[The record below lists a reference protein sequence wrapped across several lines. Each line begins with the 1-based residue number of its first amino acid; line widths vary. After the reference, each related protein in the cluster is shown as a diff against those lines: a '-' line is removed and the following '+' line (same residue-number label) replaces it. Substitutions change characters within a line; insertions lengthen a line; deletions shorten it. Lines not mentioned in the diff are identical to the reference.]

1 MNGPPV
7 ALLVNPAA
15 GRGRAGAAAEAVLGE
30 LHRAG
35 LPCTV
40 LSPPTRAAAEQLV
53 ADAVAE
59 GVAAVLAVGGDGAAH
74 AVLQAVAGTGTALA
88 LVPVGSGNDLAAEL
102 GVPADPRAAVRA
114 AITDLRDGRVD
125 QLDAGRCGSRWWAT
139 VLCCGFDGAV
149 TERAGM
155 LRWLP
160 GRRRYDVAVL
170 VELARLRPRGLGL
183 VVDGETVLHADGP
196 GSTLVA
202 VGNTARYGGGSRI
215 CPDADPADGLLDVT
229 VVGPLTRRELL
240 WTFPRLADGS
250 HVRHPAVSQ
259 YRGAVVELTGPGLSS
274 YADGEAVAPL
284 PATVRCVP
292 GALSVVGARLR

>member
-1 MNGPPV
+1 V
-7 ALLVNPAA
+7 ALLVNPVA
-15 GRGRAGAAAEAVLGE
+15 GRGRAFLATETVLGE

-35 LPCTV
+35 MPCTV
-40 LSPPTRAAAEQLV
+40 LRAATRDAAEQLV
-53 ADAVAE
+53 AGAVAD
-59 GVAAVLAVGGDGAAH
+59 GAAAVLAVGGDGAAH
-74 AVLQAVAGTGTALA
+74 AVLQAVAGTGTALG

-102 GVPADPRAAVRA
+102 GVPADPQAAARA
-114 AITDLRDGRVD
+114 AITDLRDGRVTR
-125 QLDAGRCGSRWWAT
+125 LDAGRCGSRWWAT

-149 TERAGM
+149 TERAGR

-183 VVDGETVLHADGP
+183 VVDGVTVLHADGP

-229 VVGPLTRRELL
+229 VVGPLTRRDLL
-240 WTFPRLADGS
+240 RTFPRLADGT

-259 YRGAVVELTGPGLSS
+259 HRGAVVELTGSGLSAH
-274 YADGEAVAPL
+274 ADGEPVAPL
-284 PATVRCVP
+284 PATAHCVP
-292 GALSVVGARLR
+292 GALAVVGARPG